1 MGVDTSIFEISLLS
15 MVCWGGGKGVGW
27 CDVRSIS
34 YPLIGIH
41 IKFEPLTRPSTGCG
55 QNEDVQLSELVLI
68 FAT

>member
-1 MGVDTSIFEISLLS
+1 
-15 MVCWGGGKGVGW
+15 MVCWGGGNGVGW